1 MDFFEKISKLDR
13 RWVYLFL
20 AVVVVIAFLTRFD
33 VPVTITSEVKS
44 IYDRIES
51 LNEGDKIL
59 IAFDY
64 DPNALAE
71 LHPMSFAILEH
82 CQRRGVKVIGVTLS
96 QYGAGMAENILRTAS
111 GTYAEKIDRFR
122 EYNQEMYEKS
132 GDNRYRDKTYKK
144 DWEYGIDYCFLGY
157 KPYPAL
163 VILGM
168 GQNFRL
174 YFPQDYYN
182 TPLGELNIMQGV
194 RNYNDIKLAIDI
206 TAGNTADF
214 WLIYGNG
221 RYGVPLAL
229 GLTGVMGAD
238 YYQYLQ
244 SGQIFGL
251 IGGWKG
257 AAEYET
263 LVDFQ
268 GGKAQEG
275 MPAQVVAH
283 LTIILFIVLGN
294 LGYFL
299 SDRRKKATVSQQV

>member
-1 MDFFEKISKLDR
+1 MNFFERISRLDR

-20 AVVVVIAFLTRFD
+20 AVVVVVAFLTKFP
-33 VPVTITSEVKS
+33 VPVTITPEVKS
-44 IYDRIES
+44 IYDRIEG
-51 LNEGDKIL
+51 LNKGDKIL
-59 IAFDY
+59 LAFDY

-71 LHPMSFAILEH
+71 LNPMSFAILEQ

-96 QYGAGMAENILRTAS
+96 QYGAGMAEGILRTAAS
-111 GTYAEKIDRFR
+111 TYHEKIEKFKK
-122 EYNQEMYEKS
+122 YNAEQYKKT
-132 GDNRYRDKTYKK
+132 GDNRYADVTYKK

-182 TPLGELNIMQGV
+182 TPLEELSIMVGV
-194 RNYNDIKLAIDI
+194 RNYEDVKMAIDI
-206 TAGNTADF
+206 TAGNTADM

-244 SGQIFGL
+244 SRQIFGL

-263 LVDFQ
+263 LI
-268 GGKAQEG
+268 GMTEGSAQKG

-283 LTIILFIVLGN
+283 LTIILFIAVGN

-299 SDRRKKATVSQQV
+299 SRKRKNSTGQIG